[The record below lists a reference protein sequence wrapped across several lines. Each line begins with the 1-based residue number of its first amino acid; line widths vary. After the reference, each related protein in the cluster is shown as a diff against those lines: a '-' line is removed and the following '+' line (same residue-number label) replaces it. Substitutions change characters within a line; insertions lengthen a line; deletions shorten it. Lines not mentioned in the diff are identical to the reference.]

1 MKQKQ
6 ALWEKKKKKH
16 NCTSCHCFIT
26 IIKQHTWPLTKRKLP
41 FPRNRRRTESDRNHF
56 FFSLFLLQLSDSSKG
71 KEGNPCPLN
80 HGRRLEK
87 EGQLKVSKDE
97 SVWNYLCKGGE
108 QGKSQ
113 NGLEGFFLAYG
124 KILTIAGNPLLKY
137 YLMSEF
143 QNRFWHSP
151 VCQKHPGCSC

>member
-6 ALWEKKKKKH
+6 ALWEKKKR
-16 NCTSCHCFIT
+16 SIIVHCAT
-26 IIKQHTWPLTKRKLP
+26 ALSPLSNSTRDLWLKGSSLSRVTDGGLKVIE
-41 FPRNRRRTESDRNHF
+41 TTF
-56 FFSLFLLQLSDSSKG
+56 FFFLFLLQLSDSSKG